1 MTFDLSLSDDATRL
15 TLKNAAGDVTL
26 DAGALDALIRALA
39 EKRAAMTPVHAAEP
53 PRQGAARHSADNL
66 LWSVRPT
73 PDAAA
78 IEVGMHHPGLGWLVM
93 NLSRGQSEDLVTS
106 VAFALQKIN

>member
-1 MTFDLSLSDDATRL
+1 MTFALGLSEDASRL
-15 TLKNAAGDVTL
+15 TLKGPAGDATL
-26 DAGALDALIRALA
+26 DAAALDDLIAALA
-39 EKRAAMTPVHAAEP
+39 AKRAAMTPVHAAEP
-53 PRQGAARHSADNL
+53 PRDSAGRHSADNL

-73 PDAAA
+73 PDRTA